1 MTGRTNNSREK
12 ILSIISCSPALLFF
26 KIVYTRMRTPFY
38 LYLSLC
44 VSVSLI
50 HTPAPKALG
59 LVEIFILELEL
70 QALSGRSFRCHR
82 ALRKQESLLSSL
94 STFQVS
100 GWAVIKGGDW
110 LCFILPGK
118 GRTLHQLQ
126 MEGNK
131 CLSAE

>member
-1 MTGRTNNSREK
+1 
-12 ILSIISCSPALLFF
+12 
-26 KIVYTRMRTPFY
+26 MRTPFY

-70 QALSGRSFRCHR
+70 QALSSRSFRCHR

-110 LCFILPGK
+110 LCFIPPGK
-118 GRTLHQLQ
+118 GRTEMYPCTNSGWRETNVFQQSNFVSNSLYVTDPSLLEQR
-126 MEGNK
+126 GSNT
-131 CLSAE
+131 